1 MDFIEWNDNFSVN
14 VEEIDIQHREMLRI
28 INRLLET
35 ISDEKSNEIVDDTLN
50 KLTDYTMTHFKT
62 EEYYFDKFNYSKS
75 SVHKEEHR
83 GFAKQILEFK
93 KKFEEGRES
102 LHLEVTNF
110 LMNWLL
116 NHLLISDK
124 EYTECF
130 NENGLR

>member
-35 ISDEKSNEIVDDTLN
+35 LSDEKSNEIVEDTLN

-62 EEYYFDKFNYSKS
+62 EEDYFDQFNYSRS
-75 SVHKEEHR
+75 SAHKEEHR

-93 KKFEEGRES
+93 KKFKEGRES

-130 NENGLR
+130 NENGLS

>member
-35 ISDEKSNEIVDDTLN
+35 LSDEKSSEIVEDTLS

-62 EEYYFDKFNYSKS
+62 EEDYFDQFNYSRS
-75 SVHKEEHR
+75 STHKEEHR
-83 GFAKQILEFK
+83 GFAEQILEFK
-93 KKFEEGRES
+93 KIFKEGRES

-130 NENGLR
+130 NENGLS

>member
-14 VEEIDIQHREMLRI
+14 VEELDKQHREMIGI
-28 INRLLET
+28 INRLLNS
-35 ISDEKSNEIVDDTLN
+35 IADEKNDEIVDDILN
-50 KLTDYTMTHFKT
+50 KLTDFIMTHFET
-62 EEYYFDKFNYSKS
+62 EEHYFDKFNYSKS
-75 SVHKEEHR
+75 SDHKAEHR
-83 GFAKQILEFK
+83 DFAEKVLEFK

-116 NHLLISDK
+116 NHLLISDR
-124 EYTECF
+124 EYIECF